1 MYGQEIKIAVPH
13 KRSDNICMMNKK
25 DAVDVVYDRTEDLY
39 WTLKDSCDDEGG
51 DKLDLLVQEFR
62 DKAVTILMDHSA

>member
-1 MYGQEIKIAVPH
+1 
-13 KRSDNICMMNKK
+13 MMNKL

-39 WTLKDSCDDEGG
+39 WTLKDSLDDEGG

-62 DKAVTILMDHSA
+62 DRAVTILTDHSA

>member
-1 MYGQEIKIAVPH
+1 MLEGSQNLSY
-13 KRSDNICMMNKK
+13 NICMMNKN

-39 WTLKDSCDDEGG
+39 WTLKDTCDDEGG

-62 DKAVTILMDHSA
+62 DKAVTILVDHSA

>member
-1 MYGQEIKIAVPH
+1 
-13 KRSDNICMMNKK
+13 MMNKD

-39 WTLKDSCDDEGG
+39 WTLKDTCDDEGG

-62 DKAVTILMDHSA
+62 DKAVTILVDHSA

>member
-1 MYGQEIKIAVPH
+1 
-13 KRSDNICMMNKK
+13 MMNKL

-62 DKAVTILMDHSA
+62 DKAVTILTDHSAWSSPKKIR